1 MGRISLRESHRIS
14 CPVIAVVSLVVQ
26 GDLCHS
32 LVLFIG
38 GFFHFLFSKLLLG
51 RMVLA
56 SLCTIGMQFV
66 IQVCSAA
73 GIAPRMFANNGCG
86 FLVHCVSCRGC

>member
-1 MGRISLRESHRIS
+1 MVAML
-14 CPVIAVVSLVVQ
+14 SLVVQ
-26 GDLCHS
+26 GDLCHG
-32 LVLFIG
+32 LVLLIG
-38 GFFHFLFSKLLLG
+38 GFSHFLFSKLFLG

-56 SLCTIGMQFV
+56 SLCTIEIQFG

-73 GIAPRMFANNGCG
+73 GIAPRMFADYGCG